1 MGEDIEDFLLLD
13 DEEETPVSKKPEKET
28 FSLKSVLPSF
38 KLPNLPKSKPK
49 PLSKP
54 EPEIEAVAASAGD
67 SIDLD
72 LAADGVHEF
81 EWNISGMDCPD
92 CAMKATRAVSRL
104 PGIEECRVSV
114 TQGTVRLQ
122 VDVSRGR
129 ISRASSVLDNL
140 GHSPEMDWLSVN
152 GMTPKMA
159 AVRIGVDKRKLR
171 NALMNVPGVLDVRLS
186 DGRIEK
192 K

>member
-1 MGEDIEDFLLLD
+1 MGEDVEDFLLLSD
-13 DEEETPVSKKPEKET
+13 DEETLVSEKPKKDT
-28 FSLKSVLPSF
+28 ASLKSVLSSIKFP
-38 KLPNLPKSKPK
+38 KLSKPKSKPV
-49 PLSKP
+49 SKT
-54 EPEIEAVAASAGD
+54 EPAIDAVAASVGD

-114 TQGTVRLQ
+114 TQGTVRLH
-122 VDVSRGR
+122 VDVSRGKV
-129 ISRASSVLDNL
+129 SRASSVLDNL

-152 GMTPKMA
+152 GLTPTMA
-159 AVRIGVDKRKLR
+159 ATRIGVDKR
-171 NALMNVPGVLDVRLS
+171 RL
-186 DGRIEK
+186 
-192 K
+192 